1 MKNKRLF
8 IISVSVLFFL
18 NNILGQAP
26 GYIGKKLIIGYGLN
40 ASPALYGAN
49 ANNKTVFG
57 TEGNAESGKLA
68 FNFIQEG
75 FIEYATSAKWMIGF
89 SARYYKTV
97 FDNPTFMPDKNRE
110 VQYSSRQHPNGYYTI
125 KGLTYSFYCKVFR
138 PGYVAPWG
146 KYIMFGPVFNTAKA
160 SYNPAIMN
168 IVARTGYNDYYNG
181 NYDQRDTLISD
192 FGPTVQSYK
201 GFNFMLGF
209 GKSRIIANRIVLD
222 YGFNM
227 YLLSFFPNIALTYK
241 DDITAG
247 NYIEKTISRRVRGIN
262 HFNAFIKV
270 GLLLI

>member
-1 MKNKRLF
+1 MKNIRLF
-8 IISVSVLFFL
+8 IISISVLSFL
-18 NNILGQAP
+18 NNSFGQAP
-26 GYIGKKLIIGYGLN
+26 GYLGKKLIFGYGLN

-49 ANNKTVFG
+49 ASNKTISG
-57 TEGNAESGKLA
+57 TEGNAEKGKLA
-68 FNFIQEG
+68 FNFIHEG
-75 FIEYATSAKWMIGF
+75 YIEYATSTKWMIGF
-89 SARYYKTV
+89 SARYYKTA
-97 FDNPTFMPDKNRE
+97 FDNPTLITNSSNEVKFDNTKN
-110 VQYSSRQHPNGYYTI
+110 PNGYYTI
-125 KGLTYSFYCKVFR
+125 KGLTYSLFFKIFR

-160 SYNPAIMN
+160 SYDPATMN

-181 NYDQRDTLISD
+181 SYNQHDTLISD
-192 FGPTVQSYK
+192 FGSRVQAYK

-227 YLLSFFPNIALTYK
+227 YLLSFFPNTAMTYK
-241 DDITAG
+241 DDVTPA
-247 NYIEKTISRRVRGIN
+247 NYIEKTISRRVRGVN